1 MTSLTVLLV
10 DDDEVDRM
18 ATRRALRGV
27 CTLVEAQSVTEAED
41 KLSARRFDLVL
52 LDYFIPP
59 DTGPEVLAR
68 LRKKQPHLP
77 CIFLSGQGS
86 ESVVVEAM
94 KAGAEDYLPK
104 SAVGEPRRLAQLIE
118 RTFEASQLRL
128 QAQRD
133 AARLALALEASG
145 AGTWSVDTARH
156 LVSANERFR
165 VLFGLEGHDWP
176 VEVWLA
182 RFKADDAGKLRAM
195 LDEGSVQLQAELVGA
210 PPRWVELRGRR
221 EPEGTSIFGTVV
233 DVTEGK
239 AAEARTLAMKD
250 RLMGIASHDLK
261 NPLSAVKMG
270 AMMLSKS
277 SALEDKDRRVVQHIS
292 TSAERMTR
300 LISQLLDLTRVRLGG
315 GIPLERQTIDLKPL
329 VDGIVEEAR
338 LGSGRPVEAQTASV
352 QVSADPDRIQQVISN
367 LVGNALTHGTPTR
380 PILVTVLEQGGQAEV
395 AVQNHGPVISAELLE
410 NLFEPFVQGG
420 RTTTREGLGLG
431 LFISREVMQAHGGTL
446 SATSSPE
453 GVTRFVAK
461 FPLR

>member
-18 ATRRALRGV
+18 ATRRALKGV
-27 CTLVEAQSVTEAED
+27 CTLVETQSVTEAEA
-41 KLSARRFDLVL
+41 KLAAQHFDLVL

-59 DTGPEVLAR
+59 DTGPEVLKR
-68 LRKKQPHLP
+68 LRQKQPQLP
-77 CIFLSGQGS
+77 CIFLSGQGN
-86 ESVVVEAM
+86 EAVVVEAM

-118 RTFEASQLRL
+118 RTFEASQLRV

-133 AARLALALEASG
+133 AARLSLAIEASG
-145 AGTWSVDTARH
+145 AGTWSVDTARRH
-156 LVSANERFR
+156 VQAGERFR
-165 VLFGLEGHDWP
+165 VFFGLEGNDWP
-176 VEVWLA
+176 LTVWLE
-182 RFKADDAGKLRAM
+182 RFKPEDAKRLAAA
-195 LDEGSVQLQAELVGA
+195 LDEGSVALQAELVGA
-210 PPRWVELRGRR
+210 SSRWVELRGRR
-221 EPEGTSIFGTVV
+221 EDGGTSIFGTVL
-233 DVTEGK
+233 DITETK

-270 AMMLSKS
+270 AMLLSKS
-277 SALEDKDRRVVQHIS
+277 AALEEKDRRVVQHIS

-315 GIPLERQTIDLKPL
+315 GIPLERKPLDLKPL

-338 LGSGRPVEAQTASV
+338 LGSGKPVEAQTQSA
-352 QVSADPDRIQQVISN
+352 QVEADPDRVQQVISN
-367 LVGNALTHGTPTR
+367 LVGNALTHGDASK
-380 PILVTVLEQGGQAEV
+380 PILVTLGAPEGHVEV
-395 AVQNHGPVISAELLE
+395 AVQNWGPVIPAALLE
-410 NLFEPFVQGG
+410 QLFEPFVQGG

-431 LFISREVMQAHGGTL
+431 LFISREVMHAHGGTL

-453 GVTRFVAK
+453 GVTRFIAR
-461 FPLR
+461 F